1 MGKVVQRLKLRWTG
15 ETELIPTS
23 GRVSRVPPASN
34 VLRQFIVRPLRVDTC
49 PWRPVRRAA
58 RVGQKLSP
66 KPTRVASRGSGWDH
80 PGMVL
85 PLIL

>member
-34 VLRQFIVRPLRVDTC
+34 VLRQFIVRPLRVACCLRTSAGAATATRHTAD
-49 PWRPVRRAA
+49 RRMLTAD
-58 RVGQKLSP
+58 RQ
-66 KPTRVASRGSGWDH
+66 
-80 PGMVL
+80 
-85 PLIL
+85 